1 MSRHWRNNPFMLLQ
15 ISFAVIWMLRTP
27 IKMSVKPGSHGT
39 TWFTKNIIQHFFVE
53 KKKINLVILSHI
65 FRYSLI
71 EGIWEEEIS
80 PKKHVP
86 RYDIKSY
93 RVRAALH
100 SQSWHYCC
108 LIARHIKYVTWSQ
121 NSCCRHSLLPTR
133 HIFCSSLSDVLLV
146 YYSDNMNAI
155 SQDDYTTNVTKCRLH
170 QNKAA
175 LTPAVYYLSNIK
187 KIVPPLK
194 LWKQQTKWIY
204 SVQWSSSHKMNKDL
218 CMYITSLPS
227 Q

>member
-1 MSRHWRNNPFMLLQ
+1 MTTMSRHWRNHPFKLLQ
-15 ISFAVIWMLRTP
+15 KSFAVIWMLRTL
-27 IKMSVKPGSHGT
+27 IKMSVKPDSHGT
-39 TWFTKNIIQHFFVE
+39 TWLTKTLYNIFSWR
-53 KKKINLVILSHI
+53 KKINLFILSHI
-65 FRYSLI
+65 FCYSLI
-71 EGIWEEEIS
+71 EGIWEEEIP

-146 YYSDNMNAI
+146 YYSHNMNAI
-155 SQDDYTTNVTKCRLH
+155 CDDDYTTNVRKCRLH

-175 LTPAVYYLSNIK
+175 LTPAVYYLSNMK
-187 KIVPPLK
+187 KIVPPLPSPQAK
-194 LWKQQTKWIY
+194 ETANKVDLFS
-204 SVQWSSSHKMNKDL
+204 SVIFKS
-218 CMYITSLPS
+218 
-227 Q
+227 